1 MPSSSAAA
9 WVQSATVPA
18 VIRKLPDIPWAATAQ
33 CSLVFGPPFSA
44 ANGLIAAHRA
54 RAVLMRF
61 DESSIHHKDV
71 RFQVCG
77 RAGEPAIAEHAILT
91 PAAATQVRILQEGR
105 GH

>member
-1 MPSSSAAA
+1 MGSYGP
-9 WVQSATVPA
+9 VQFG
-18 VIRKLPDIPWAATAQ
+18 IR
-33 CSLVFGPPFSA
+33 PPLSA

-61 DESSIHHKDV
+61 DESSIHHNDV

-77 RAGEPAIAEHAILT
+77 QAGEPAIAEPAIAEHAILT
-91 PAAATQVRILQEGR
+91 PAVATLVRILQEGR